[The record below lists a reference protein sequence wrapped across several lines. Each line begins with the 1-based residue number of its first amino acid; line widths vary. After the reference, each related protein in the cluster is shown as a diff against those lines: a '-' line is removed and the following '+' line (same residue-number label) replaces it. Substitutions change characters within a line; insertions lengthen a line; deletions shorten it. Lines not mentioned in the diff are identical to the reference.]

1 MSGWL
6 EVVRNLHAIGGGPA
20 RFYAFDGIPNSRP
33 ADSLRIAIN
42 RHGLIRMADRQ
53 RRYELTR
60 KGWDLCEGR
69 IRISHEPGS
78 KRTSFVA
85 VIGEDVPD
93 ELIERLLINAGQVP
107 GCAVSPDVIR
117 AFSAA
122 LVAEVRRDV

>member
-20 RFYAFDGIPNSRP
+20 RFEMFNGIANRRP
-33 ADSLRIAIN
+33 AASLRIAI
-42 RHGLIRMADRQ
+42 REHGPIRMADRQ

-69 IRISHEPGS
+69 IRLSHEPGS
-78 KRTSFVA
+78 KKTAFVA
-85 VIGEDVPD
+85 VIGKTVDD
-93 ELIERLLINAGQVP
+93 ELIERLLIEAGQVP

-122 LVAEVRRDV
+122 LVAEVRRGA